1 MKLYKVDNDVYVL
14 EFISLGGTILA
25 SFFGVCFSIIF
36 FQNLVLEPNIVS
48 SNNEIFGPL
57 IGIFFSIF
65 AAIVFFETGYY
76 RFDLPNKTVSW
87 KTIRLMRRKYGE
99 INLESG
105 TKVMLK
111 GGFGSR
117 SNNFNLIL
125 FNEQNGLNMSLN
137 HGTSPQLNKQLKS
150 IACELNKLLE

>member
-14 EFISLGGTILA
+14 KFTFWQGTTLTLFMMLCCVI
-25 SFFGVCFSIIF
+25 VI
-36 FQNLVLEPNIVS
+36 FQNFVPGPNIIS
-48 SNNEIFGPL
+48 SNEKIYGPVFG
-57 IGIFFSIF
+57 FFF
-65 AAIVFFETGYY
+65 TAIATIIFFETGYY
-76 RFDLPNKTVSW
+76 RFDLRNKTLFW
-87 KTIRLMRRKYGE
+87 KTIRFLRRKHGE

-117 SNNFNLIL
+117 SNNLNLIL